1 MMQGAAKVSVHP
13 LEEESPRLSTDDLRV
28 LGEILDAA
36 IARGDHESGTMDLY
50 AFADARVREAL
61 RALELAMT
69 VRE

>member
-1 MMQGAAKVSVHP
+1 VVERP
-13 LEEESPRLSTDDLRV
+13 STDDLRV

-36 IARGDHESGTMDLY
+36 IAREDHESSTMDLY

-61 RALELAMT
+61 RALELAVT